1 MERKSYPSDVTDEQ
15 WKLVEAL
22 LPDAKP
28 GGRPRK
34 TNLREVLNAIF
45 YLNRSGCQWR
55 MIPHEFPPWR
65 TVYNYYRDWIRLAVW
80 PELLATLRA
89 DARVAEGRDP
99 DPSVGAVDSQ
109 SVKTDEGGE
118 EVGYDAGKKIKGRKR
133 HVFVDS
139 MGFLLAV
146 LVTAAS
152 VDDAQAAKE
161 LFRRADSEAFPRLRT
176 AYADG
181 KYHNHSLYEWMDEQV
196 VYRLIVV
203 RRPEGA
209 KGFVLVPKRWVAER
223 TLSWLNRN
231 RRLSKD
237 HERLIETSE
246 AMVEIAAV
254 QMLVN
259 RLAPKPNVPAFAYRV
274 AA

>member
-1 MERKSYPSDVTDEQ
+1 MERKSCPSDVTDEQ

-161 LFRRADSEAFPRLRT
+161 LFRRADSEAFPGSTRSFFTIFRRALDKSRGH
-176 AYADG
+176 AKDWRESSHAHGGFRG
-181 KYHNHSLYEWMDEQV
+181 KVFPRSQRFHSAPFPLPSRSSHSRRQDQTLARQHCFHV
-196 VYRLIVV
+196 FV
-203 RRPEGA
+203 RRH
-209 KGFVLVPKRWVAER
+209 
-223 TLSWLNRN
+223 
-231 RRLSKD
+231 RRRRR
-237 HERLIETSE
+237 HR
-246 AMVEIAAV
+246 
-254 QMLVN
+254 
-259 RLAPKPNVPAFAYRV
+259 RCR
-274 AA
+274 

>member
-80 PELLATLRA
+80 PELLAILRA

-209 KGFVLVPKRWVAER
+209 KGVVLVPKR
-223 TLSWLNRN
+223 
-231 RRLSKD
+231 
-237 HERLIETSE
+237 
-246 AMVEIAAV
+246 
-254 QMLVN
+254 
-259 RLAPKPNVPAFAYRV
+259 
-274 AA
+274 

>member
-246 AMVEIAAV
+246 AMVQIAAV

>member
-1 MERKSYPSDVTDEQ
+1 MERNPYPSDVTDEQ
-15 WKLVEAL
+15 WKLVEPL

-34 TNLREVLNAIF
+34 TNLRQVLDAIF

-55 MIPHEFPPWR
+55 MIPREFPPWR

-80 PELLATLRA
+80 PEILAALRA

-118 EVGYDAGKKIKGRKR
+118 EIGYDAGKKIKGRKR

-139 MGFLLAV
+139 LGLLLAV

-161 LFRRADSEAFPRLRT
+161 LFRRAESEAFPRLQT

-181 KYHNHSLYEWMDEQV
+181 KYHNHSLYKWMDQQG

-246 AMVEIAAV
+246 AMVQVAAV

-259 RLAPKPNVPAFAYRV
+259 RLAPKPNVPEFGYRL

>member
-1 MERKSYPSDVTDEQ
+1 MERNPYPSDVTDEQ
-15 WKLVEAL
+15 WKLVEPL

-34 TNLREVLNAIF
+34 TNLRQVLDAIF

-55 MIPHEFPPWR
+55 MIPREFPPWR

-80 PELLATLRA
+80 PEILAALRA

-118 EVGYDAGKKIKGRKR
+118 EIGYDAGKKIKGRKR

-139 MGFLLAV
+139 LGLLLAV

-161 LFRRADSEAFPRLRT
+161 LFRRAESEAFPRLQT

-181 KYHNHSLYEWMDEQV
+181 KYHNRSLYEWMDQQGA
-196 VYRLIVV
+196 YRLIVV

-209 KGFVLVPKRWVAER
+209 KGFVLVPKRWVAKR

-246 AMVEIAAV
+246 AMVQVAAV

-259 RLAPKPNVPAFAYRV
+259 RLAPKPNVPEFGYRL

>member
-15 WKLVEAL
+15 WKLVESL

-246 AMVEIAAV
+246 AMVQIAAV

>member
-1 MERKSYPSDVTDEQ
+1 MERNPYPSDVTDEQ
-15 WKLVEAL
+15 WKLVEPL

-34 TNLREVLNAIF
+34 TNLRQVLDAIF

-55 MIPHEFPPWR
+55 MIPREFPPWR

-80 PELLATLRA
+80 PEVLAALRA
-89 DARVAEGRDP
+89 DARVGEGRDP

-118 EVGYDAGKKIKGRKR
+118 EVGDDAGKKIKGRKR

-161 LFRRADSEAFPRLRT
+161 LFRRAESEAFPRLQT

-181 KYHNHSLYEWMDEQV
+181 KYHNRSLYEWMDQQGA
-196 VYRLIVV
+196 YRLIVV

-246 AMVEIAAV
+246 AMVQVAAV

-259 RLAPKPNVPAFAYRV
+259 RLAPKPNVPEFGYRL

>member
-80 PELLATLRA
+80 PELLAILRA

-246 AMVEIAAV
+246 AMVQIAAV